1 MSIANPFQIPSCL
14 KADLQRRRQ
23 ERFKKF
29 VVATV
34 AASASLLVVLL
45 IVGCMNEQSR
55 SATAPVKSAAV
66 VPVEPQKVAA
76 MAPKPAPAMSLNSA
90 VPSPVAPPASVAA
103 NPVSSSAANAAET
116 VYVVKSG
123 DTLSRIA
130 KLYRTTTEAIKS
142 ANDLNHDKIVVGAK
156 LKLPAASNPPGI
168 G

>member
-34 AASASLLVVLL
+34 AASAGLLVVLL

-55 SATAPVKSAAV
+55 SATTTIKSAEAAPVERKQVAAV
-66 VPVEPQKVAA
+66 VPKVA
-76 MAPKPAPAMSLNSA
+76 PALSLNSEVSLSVVA
-90 VPSPVAPPASVAA
+90 VAPVASR
-103 NPVSSSAANAAET
+103 SSAPTAVNAGET

-130 KLYRTTTEAIKS
+130 RLYRTTTEALKA
-142 ANDLNHDKIVVGAK
+142 ANGLNHDKIVVGAK
-156 LKLPAASNPPGI
+156 LKLPTA
-168 G
+168 